1 MKKCFKYLFIFG
13 FILLIAGCTNND
25 KEVVRK
31 CTLTS
36 DQSAS
41 GYKLNS
47 TYEIHAKGNTVN
59 SVVTEEVVTSSNT
72 EILTYFENQLNTTYN
87 TANETYGGYTIDIKK
102 DTDKLTSKVTIDYT
116 KLDMAKFV
124 KDNSGMK
131 AYVNSNNKLTLDGAT
146 KIYESLGATCEK

>member
-13 FILLIAGCTNND
+13 FIFLIAGCTNND

-47 TYEIHAKGNTVN
+47 TYKIHAKGNTVN
-59 SVVTEEVVTSSNT
+59 SVVTEEVVTSSNE
-72 EILTYFENQLNTTYN
+72 EILTYFEKQLNTTYK

-102 DTDKLTSKVTIDYT
+102 DSDKLTSKVTIDYT
-116 KLDMAKFV
+116 KLDMVKFV

>member
-1 MKKCFKYLFIFG
+1 MKKCFKYLFIFS
-13 FILLIAGCTNND
+13 FIFLIAGCTNND

-102 DTDKLTSKVTIDYT
+102 DSDKLTSKVTIDYT

-131 AYVNSNNKLTLDGAT
+131 AYVNSSNKLTLDGAT